1 MCFAMA
7 PTSALHLP
15 ASIAIRQP
23 SCCRSDGVRM
33 MADEEL
39 DWREMRARLVAQ
51 EKSQSESAKP
61 ETTPADEEVSPGYV
75 YESPLIEQGTVL
87 LGGTKQLFGFALRQ
101 QFFHKCVLLLLQHDD
116 TFTKGIILNRPSAI
130 EIDDWRVW
138 CGHGQVRLAQLV
150 L

>member
-1 MCFAMA
+1 
-7 PTSALHLP
+7 
-15 ASIAIRQP
+15 
-23 SCCRSDGVRM
+23 